1 MNRLSAALI
10 AAVSAVAFTQI
21 ASAADLPSK
30 APPVVAPAAPIWTGW
45 YLGLNAGGNWGTSDP
60 TTTVIPNA
68 RNVGGPFFQGC
79 VTAANGCEI
88 DQSMVS
94 SAGSQNVSTSGFTGG
109 IHGGYNYQM
118 NNFLLGIEADFEY
131 FRSAGSRT
139 VTLVSPNFPP
149 ITMTLNTNISTD
161 WLFTVRPRL
170 GWVSN
175 NWLVYATG
183 GLAVSE
189 LKASWNFSSTTGGP
203 SSESASVSQTKAGWV
218 AGGGVEAMLPGR
230 WVVGAEYLYVKFNS
244 VSVIGTNFAD
254 VGVTPAPYNDNF
266 AHSADLAVNIVRA
279 RLSKLF

>member
-10 AAVSAVAFTQI
+10 AAVLAVAFTQI

-118 NNFLLGIEADFEY
+118 NNFLLGIEADLEY

-139 VTLVSPNFPP
+139 ATLVSPNFPP
-149 ITMTLNTNISTD
+149 ISLTLN
-161 WLFTVRPRL
+161 
-170 GWVSN
+170 
-175 NWLVYATG
+175 
-183 GLAVSE
+183 
-189 LKASWNFSSTTGGP
+189 
-203 SSESASVSQTKAGWV
+203 
-218 AGGGVEAMLPGR
+218 
-230 WVVGAEYLYVKFNS
+230 
-244 VSVIGTNFAD
+244 
-254 VGVTPAPYNDNF
+254 
-266 AHSADLAVNIVRA
+266 
-279 RLSKLF
+279 